1 MQPRISQRNPPKL
14 YETYKKNSSQ
24 TELNRKQRQDDG
36 PPGATMLPP
45 LKRPLKLSS
54 QKTSKDLEKNQ
65 RPYVEFRNLPATIQ
79 AKQFLPHVQRLD
91 AQMIQENLTPLNSI
105 KLGMNAAN

>member
-54 QKTSKDLEKNQ
+54 
-65 RPYVEFRNLPATIQ
+65 
-79 AKQFLPHVQRLD
+79 
-91 AQMIQENLTPLNSI
+91 
-105 KLGMNAAN
+105 